1 MPRNILLI
9 VLYVAIPLAVI
20 AGTYSVMSRLFAHP
34 ANPAITAPA
43 LFDAAQAKS
52 FREIASELQTAGIIR
67 SALAFRVRARL
78 QGKDTQIKAGEY
90 ELSPSMTPRDILD
103 KLVRGDMFHRR
114 VTIREGMNLSEI
126 ADAIEKSGVIS
137 RLAFEQSLS
146 NPDLLQ
152 SEGLTTRSFEG
163 YLFPDTYEFPRGT
176 PADQIIH
183 AMRAQLEKQWQPEW
197 TQRVQ
202 ILEMTKHDILTLA
215 SIIEKESGNFEEQP
229 VISSVFHNRLKK
241 GMRLQ
246 ADPTVIYGIKDFN
259 GNITKKDLMTLT
271 PYNTYMVDGL
281 PPGPIANPGLSAI
294 KAALYPTDTNFLYF
308 VGNGQGKHVF
318 SESLDKHNDAV
329 NRYQRGNSAS
339 AELAAELAAETIP
352 TPAAE
357 TTDAVA
363 SPAQ

>member
-1 MPRNILLI
+1 VPRNVLLVILYI
-9 VLYVAIPLAVI
+9 AVPLAVI
-20 AGTYSVMSRLFAHP
+20 AGTYSVMNRLFVQP
-34 ANPAITAPA
+34 ANPAITAPI
-43 LFDAAQAKS
+43 LFDAAQTKS
-52 FREIASELQTAGIIR
+52 FRDIASELQTAGIIR
-67 SALAFRVRARL
+67 SGLAFRVRARL

-126 ADAIEKSGVIS
+126 ADAIEKSGIIS
-137 RLAFEQSLS
+137 RLAFEQSLA

-176 PADQIIH
+176 PGDQIIRV
-183 AMRAQLEKQWQPEW
+183 MRAQLEKQWQPEW

-259 GNITKKDLMTLT
+259 GNITKRDLMTLT
-271 PYNTYMVDGL
+271 PYNTYMIDGL

-339 AELAAELAAETIP
+339 AELAADLASASIVAP
-352 TPAAE
+352 TVEP
-357 TTDAVA
+357 TGSVAV
-363 SPAQ
+363 PAQ

>member
-1 MPRNILLI
+1 
-9 VLYVAIPLAVI
+9 
-20 AGTYSVMSRLFAHP
+20 MSSLFVYP
-34 ANPAITAPA
+34 ANPAVTTPA

-126 ADAIEKSGVIS
+126 ADAIEKSGIIS

-271 PYNTYMVDGL
+271 PYNTYMIDGL

-318 SESLDKHNDAV
+318 SESLDKHNEAV
-329 NRYQRGNSAS
+329 NKYQRGDESQPEPIPDLS
-339 AELAAELAAETIP
+339 SETSPISSPPSTDIDAA
-352 TPAAE
+352 PAL
-357 TTDAVA
+357 
-363 SPAQ
+363 